1 MSDKMKRISVNALE
15 RVVKDLDTGIITKNW
30 RSNEVSIKRRLG
42 LYEMMEFV
50 DGVVKTCFAGD
61 DHQYTPEV
69 LDFAIRCSVLEMYA
83 NFSLPENVERRYDF
97 AYGCDAYEFVLNEID
112 DEQFDIIMD
121 AIDEK
126 IEHIAN
132 AQADAVMRKANEMIA
147 SLEQLESQ
155 LSTVFAGIGAEDMAG
170 IVNALKSGTLD
181 EEKLVNAYFDAHEK
195 QHKSESDAETAVKET
210 EAE

>member
-1 MSDKMKRISVNALE
+1 MADKMKRISVNALE
-15 RVVKDLDTGIITKNW
+15 RVVKDLDDGIITKNW

-42 LYEMMEFV
+42 LYETM
-50 DGVVKTCFAGD
+50 
-61 DHQYTPEV
+61 

-83 NFSLPENVERRYDF
+83 NFTLPENVERKYDF
-97 AYGCDAYEFVLNEID
+97 VYGCDAYEFVLNEID
-112 DEQFDIIMD
+112 EEQFDIIMD

-132 AQADAVMRKANEMIA
+132 AQADAVMQKANEMIA

-181 EEKLVNAYFDAHEK
+181 EERLVNAYFDAREK
-195 QHKSESDAETAVKET
+195 QDKSENDMETAAKET